1 MLNLDGLTISILVMI
16 FGGFTAFSTY
26 FSRQPISEANLRTT
40 VPHFKASSFV
50 TTYFPIPFF
59 LVLSIGY
66 AIYAKSDMVKYEEM
80 DFSTG
85 SSADIPNEPAVSG
98 FWGKVEE
105 YI

>member
-1 MLNLDGLTISILVMI
+1 LR
-16 FGGFTAFSTY
+16 ST
-26 FSRQPISEANLRTT
+26 ANLELT

-66 AIYAKSDMVKYEEM
+66 AIYAKSDLVKYQEM

-85 SSADIPNEPAVSG
+85 CSADIPNEPPAAG

>member
-1 MLNLDGLTISILVMI
+1 LRSRVNLKLS
-16 FGGFTAFSTY
+16 
-26 FSRQPISEANLRTT
+26 

-66 AIYAKSDMVKYEEM
+66 AIYAKSDLVKYEEM

-85 SSADIPNEPAVSG
+85 SSADIPNEPPAPGLWS
-98 FWGKVEE
+98 KVEE